1 MNIVFDTDI
10 LSCIAKIKGFDFIKE
25 VFPKS
30 EYIVPGRVYEEIL
43 KAKKY
48 GYDFSAYIIDLID
61 ESVLSIP
68 NLTAEEGQ
76 KIRDLEFTN
85 LHFGEIEAMVLSMR
99 QNSILLSNDYV
110 VKKKAKEFG
119 IDIFNLEDI
128 LAYSIEIGAISESRE
143 LIGMIREIE
152 SRDRIKIKNKEYL
165 FNKIHEKNP
174 EH

>member
-76 KIRDLEFTN
+76 KIRD
-85 LHFGEIEAMVLSMR
+85 
-99 QNSILLSNDYV
+99 
-110 VKKKAKEFG
+110 
-119 IDIFNLEDI
+119 
-128 LAYSIEIGAISESRE
+128 
-143 LIGMIREIE
+143 IE

>member
-1 MNIVFDTDI
+1 
-10 LSCIAKIKGFDFIKE
+10 
-25 VFPKS
+25 
-30 EYIVPGRVYEEIL
+30 
-43 KAKKY
+43 
-48 GYDFSAYIIDLID
+48 
-61 ESVLSIP
+61 
-68 NLTAEEGQ
+68 
-76 KIRDLEFTN
+76 
-85 LHFGEIEAMVLSMR
+85 MVLSMR

-143 LIGMIREIE
+143 LIGMIKEIE